1 MNIMTIRCAKD
12 NELKLI
18 NKVIPKLF
26 KEAMMVNFDLS
37 DASLRDMSNQLLL
50 QGAKYYVLIEE
61 NICKGFVLIDKK
73 TDYLEQQDYGFIY
86 ELYVFEGYRRQGVAK
101 KLIYFVNDLFKRQH
115 IGEVRLNVNV
125 QNKAKLLYEKV
136 GFQERN
142 ITMSMKVVE

>member
-1 MNIMTIRCAKD
+1 MIIMTIRCAKD

-86 ELYVFEGYRRQGVAK
+86 ELYVFEGYRRQGVTK
-101 KLIYFVNDLFKRQH
+101 SQH

-125 QNKAKLLYEKV
+125 QNKARLLYEKV